1 MDFLSRYYG
10 DTIIFKPKN
19 VLLDELGTI
28 RFKRELIM
36 ALGKADIKRIIINLA
51 TVKMTDS
58 TGLGALLFARRY
70 SLGKEGECI
79 LVFPSAKILNQLKLS
94 KLTSSFKILDKEDEY
109 LELKKEL
116 EESLNIPL
124 PAEEEEEEQEEL
136 IEEEDNGQDK
146 LMFSGSGETAGPTD
160 EDFSFEE

>member
-1 MDFLSRYYG
+1 MDFLSRFYG

-19 VLLDELGTI
+19 VLLNELGAI
-28 RFKRELIM
+28 RFKRELMM
-36 ALGKADIKRIIINLA
+36 ALGKAEIKRIIINLS

-70 SLGKEGECI
+70 TLGKEGECI
-79 LVFPSAKILNQLKLS
+79 LVFPSTKILNQLKLS
-94 KLTSSFKILDKEDEY
+94 KLTTAFKIIEKEDEY

-124 PAEEEEEEQEEL
+124 PVEEEEEQEEL

-146 LMFSGSGETAGPTD
+146 LILNGNGEKTVPTD
-160 EDFSFEE
+160 EDFAFEE

>member
-1 MDFLSRYYG
+1 MDFLSRFYG

-28 RFKRELIM
+28 RFKRELM
-36 ALGKADIKRIIINLA
+36 TALGKGEIKRIIINLS

-58 TGLGALLFARRY
+58 TGLAALLFARRY

-94 KLTSSFKILDKEDEY
+94 KLTPSFKIIEKEDEY
-109 LELKKEL
+109 LALKKEL

-124 PAEEEEEEQEEL
+124 PSEEEEEEQEEL
-136 IEEEDNGQDK
+136 AEEEDNGQDK
-146 LMFSGSGETAGPTD
+146 LIFTGTEETAVPTD